1 MSLRRIMKTE
11 KILKKEE
18 EYKDENYSSKIIN
31 LMEDSSSEEESKNNS
46 NDDDSKEEEYSLD
59 EERISL
65 RQIEKIIQKRKYKEN
80 GKSLLQNKIKRD
92 NKGVITYNEKE
103 GKIEQAFCSSLEELN
118 EFLVHCQIRRISF
131 EEFSPSFIN
140 NSIPFDPY
148 QWMKANK
155 ISERIINF
163 EDLSIYCQNNIEKID
178 KKQENNINN
187 SNSQI
192 KEKEKEKEE
201 NSEKSKEVKVKKL
214 SQILLNNKVLLDNYN
229 KLQNIIS
236 CSVLS
241 NEQKIWV
248 NNFIKEIKKMDI
260 NKIKVEKDEEG
271 KENKLEIV
279 FDLDN
284 TCIFSFCSNPD
295 LVYVQ
300 QKKNTFP
307 VKQAK
312 MISFYFGS
320 KVLYNVLIIRKGL
333 KEFINYVYP
342 LCNFHISTL
351 GAENYGN
358 EIKEILREYSG
369 VEFIRYKGRLYENE
383 NIKNI
388 SDLYINREKTVIFDD
403 NIKVWENKT
412 RDHENVIN
420 TKFFFDE
427 ECASLGAINQTKK
440 NDGIFYEIEAFLK
453 SYRTLVYSKIKESK
467 NIDWKQQFII
477 EYPKSP
483 FYQFKTYKDYDYNK
497 CFTSEYLSSKRCQF
511 IYMKNVIKVIYCLKF
526 IYDID
531 IPTSIKL
538 IRNCTLANLK
548 FDLRYLSYD
557 QKNILID
564 MVKACG
570 GIIFEKEK
578 EKKDYEEKIY
588 LVASKML
595 YELKKDEIKKELEEN
610 SFYILINEKY
620 ILDTYYFMTNLID
633 EINDPEYTSYE
644 Q

>member
-1 MSLRRIMKTE
+1 MKAE
-11 KILKKEE
+11 KKIKKEE
-18 EYKDENYSSKIIN
+18 EYEDWNYSSKIMD
-31 LMEDSSSEEESKNNS
+31 LQEDSIGEEESKNNS
-46 NDDDSKEEEYSLD
+46 DDEDDSKEEEYSLD

-65 RQIEKIIQKRKYKEN
+65 QQIEKIIQKRKFKEN
-80 GKSLLQNKIKRD
+80 RKSLLAKKIKRD
-92 NKGVITYNEKE
+92 NMGVITYNEKE
-103 GKIEQAFCSSLEELN
+103 GKIEQEFCSSLEELN

-140 NSIPFDPY
+140 NSIPFDPD
-148 QWMKANK
+148 QWMKSNK

-163 EDLSIYCQNNIEKID
+163 EDLSIYCQNNIEKKEKIP
-178 KKQENNINN
+178 ENSINN
-187 SNSQI
+187 NNSKSLI
-192 KEKEKEKEE
+192 KEREQA
-201 NSEKSKEVKVKKL
+201 KEVKIKKL
-214 SQILLNNKVLLDNYN
+214 NPILLNNKELMDNYN
-229 KLQNIIS
+229 KLQNIIAS
-236 CSVLS
+236 SVIS
-241 NEQKIWV
+241 IEKKMWV
-248 NNFIKEIKKMDI
+248 NNLIKEISRMDI
-260 NKIKVEKDEEG
+260 NQIKVEKDEEG

-284 TCIFSFCSNPD
+284 TCIFSFCSNAD
-295 LVYVQ
+295 LLYVQ
-300 QKKNTFP
+300 QKKNIFP
-307 VKQAK
+307 SKQAK
-312 MISFYFGS
+312 MISFYFGN
-320 KVLYNVLIIRKGL
+320 KVLYNVLIIRKGI
-333 KEFINYVYP
+333 KEFINYVNP

-358 EIKEILREYSG
+358 EIKEILKEYSG

-388 SDLYINREKTVIFDD
+388 SDLYINREKTIIFDD

-412 RDHENVIN
+412 KDHENVIN

-427 ECASLGAINQTKK
+427 ECASLSAINQIKK

-497 CFTSEYLSSKRCQF
+497 CFTSEYLSSKRYQF
-511 IYMKNVIKVIYCLKF
+511 IYMKNVIKVIYCMKF

-538 IRNCTLANLK
+538 IRNCTLNNLK

-578 EKKDYEEKIY
+578 EKKDYDEKIY
-588 LVASKML
+588 LVASKIL
-595 YELKKDEIKKELEEN
+595 FELKKDEIKKELEEN

>member
-1 MSLRRIMKTE
+1 MDLQ
-11 KILKKEE
+11 
-18 EYKDENYSSKIIN
+18 
-31 LMEDSSSEEESKNNS
+31 EDSIGEEESKNNS
-46 NDDDSKEEEYSLD
+46 DDEDDSKEEEYSLD

-65 RQIEKIIQKRKYKEN
+65 QQIEKIIQKRKFKEN
-80 GKSLLQNKIKRD
+80 RKSLLAKKIKRD
-92 NKGVITYNEKE
+92 NMGVITYNEKE

-140 NSIPFDPY
+140 NSIPFDPD
-148 QWMKANK
+148 QWMKSNK

-163 EDLSIYCQNNIEKID
+163 EDLSIYCQNNIEKKEKIP
-178 KKQENNINN
+178 ENSINN
-187 SNSQI
+187 NNSKSLI
-192 KEKEKEKEE
+192 KEREQA
-201 NSEKSKEVKVKKL
+201 KEVKVKKL
-214 SQILLNNKVLLDNYN
+214 NPILLNNKEIMDNYN
-229 KLQNIIS
+229 KLQNIIAS
-236 CSVLS
+236 SVIS
-241 NEQKIWV
+241 IEKKMWV
-248 NNFIKEIKKMDI
+248 NNLIKEISRMDI
-260 NKIKVEKDEEG
+260 NQIKVENDEEG

-284 TCIFSFCSNPD
+284 TCIFSFCSNAD
-295 LVYVQ
+295 LLYVQ
-300 QKKNTFP
+300 QKKNIFP
-307 VKQAK
+307 SKQAK
-312 MISFYFGS
+312 MISFYFGN
-320 KVLYNVLIIRKGL
+320 KVLYNVLIIRKGI
-333 KEFINYVYP
+333 KEFINYVNP

-358 EIKEILREYSG
+358 EIKEILKEYSG

-388 SDLYINREKTVIFDD
+388 SDLYINREKTIIFDD

-412 RDHENVIN
+412 KDHENVIN

-427 ECASLGAINQTKK
+427 ECASLSAINQIKK

-497 CFTSEYLSSKRCQF
+497 CFTSEYLSSKRYQF
-511 IYMKNVIKVIYCLKF
+511 IYMKNVIKVIYCMKF

-538 IRNCTLANLK
+538 IRNCTLNNLK

-578 EKKDYEEKIY
+578 EKKDYDEKIY
-588 LVASKML
+588 LVASKIL
-595 YELKKDEIKKELEEN
+595 FELKKDEIKKELEEN

>member
-1 MSLRRIMKTE
+1 MKAE
-11 KILKKEE
+11 KKIKKEE
-18 EYKDENYSSKIIN
+18 EYEDWNYSSKIMD
-31 LMEDSSSEEESKNNS
+31 LQEDSIGEEESKNNS
-46 NDDDSKEEEYSLD
+46 DDEDDSKEEEYSLD

-65 RQIEKIIQKRKYKEN
+65 QQIEKIIQKRKFKEN
-80 GKSLLQNKIKRD
+80 RKSLLAKKIKRD
-92 NKGVITYNEKE
+92 NMGVITYNEKE

-140 NSIPFDPY
+140 NSIPFDPD
-148 QWMKANK
+148 QWMKSNK

-163 EDLSIYCQNNIEKID
+163 EDLSIYCQNNIEKKEKIP
-178 KKQENNINN
+178 ENSINN
-187 SNSQI
+187 NNSKSLI
-192 KEKEKEKEE
+192 KEREQA
-201 NSEKSKEVKVKKL
+201 KEVKVKKL
-214 SQILLNNKVLLDNYN
+214 NPILLNNKELMDNYN
-229 KLQNIIS
+229 KLQNIIAS
-236 CSVLS
+236 SVIS
-241 NEQKIWV
+241 IEKKMWV
-248 NNFIKEIKKMDI
+248 NNLIKEISRMDI
-260 NKIKVEKDEEG
+260 NQIKVEKDEEG

-284 TCIFSFCSNPD
+284 TCIFSFCSNAD
-295 LVYVQ
+295 LLYVQ
-300 QKKNTFP
+300 QKKNIFP
-307 VKQAK
+307 SKQAK
-312 MISFYFGS
+312 MISFYFGN
-320 KVLYNVLIIRKGL
+320 KVLYNVLIIRKGI
-333 KEFINYVYP
+333 KEFINYVNP

-358 EIKEILREYSG
+358 EIKEILKEYSG

-388 SDLYINREKTVIFDD
+388 SDLYINREKTIIFDD

-412 RDHENVIN
+412 KDHENVIN

-427 ECASLGAINQTKK
+427 ECASLSAINQIKK

-497 CFTSEYLSSKRCQF
+497 CFTSEYLSSKRYQF

-538 IRNCTLANLK
+538 IRNCTLNNLK

-578 EKKDYEEKIY
+578 EKKDYDEKIY
-588 LVASKML
+588 LVASKIL
-595 YELKKDEIKKELEEN
+595 FELKKDEIKKELEEN

>member
-1 MSLRRIMKTE
+1 MSLRRMMKPE
-11 KILKKEE
+11 KKIKKEQ
-18 EYKDENYSSKIIN
+18 EYEDENYCSNIIDLREESN
-31 LMEDSSSEEESKNNS
+31 EEEDSKNKANTDDSEEE
-46 NDDDSKEEEYSLD
+46 EFSLD

-65 RQIEKIIQKRKYKEN
+65 RQIEKIIQKRKKKEN
-80 GKSLLQNKIKRD
+80 GKSLLKNKIRRE
-92 NKGVITYNEKE
+92 GVITYDEKKGE
-103 GKIEQAFCSSLEELN
+103 IEQAFCSSLEELN
-118 EFLVHCQIRRISF
+118 EFLVHCQIRKISF
-131 EEFSPSFIN
+131 EEFSPSFIK
-140 NSIPFDPY
+140 NSIPFDPD

-163 EDLSIYCQNNIEKID
+163 EDLSIFCQNKIEKNEKIE
-178 KKQENNINN
+178 KKPENKIIKINSSNI
-187 SNSQI
+187 QI
-192 KEKEKEKEE
+192 KVNNEKA
-201 NSEKSKEVKVKKL
+201 KEVKIKKL
-214 SQILLNNKVLLDNYN
+214 NHLLLDNKELLDNYN
-229 KLQNIIS
+229 KLQSIIS
-236 CSVLS
+236 CNVLS
-241 NEQKIWV
+241 DEQKTWV
-248 NNFIKEIKKMDI
+248 NNFIKEINRMDI
-260 NKIKVEKDEEG
+260 NKIKVEKDDEG

-284 TCIFSFCSNPD
+284 TCIFSFCSNAD
-295 LVYVQ
+295 LLFVQ
-300 QKKNTFP
+300 QKKNIFP
-307 VKQAK
+307 LKEAK
-312 MISFYFGS
+312 MISFYFGN

-333 KEFINYVYP
+333 KEFINYVNP

-358 EIKEILREYSG
+358 EIKEILKEYSG

-388 SDLYINREKTVIFDD
+388 CDLYINREKTVIFDD

-412 RDHENVIN
+412 KDHENVIN

-427 ECASLGAINQTKK
+427 ECASLSAINQTKK

-497 CFTSEYLSSKRCQF
+497 CFTSEYLSSKKYQF
-511 IYMKNVIKVIYCLKF
+511 IYMKNVIKVIYCMKF
-526 IYDID
+526 IYEID

-557 QKNILID
+557 QKNILVD

-578 EKKDYEEKIY
+578 DKKDYEEKIY

-595 YELKKDEIKKELEEN
+595 YELKKDEIKKELIDN
-610 SFYILINEKY
+610 PFYILINEKF

-644 Q
+644 E

>member
-1 MSLRRIMKTE
+1 MKPE
-11 KILKKEE
+11 KKVKKEE
-18 EYKDENYSSKIIN
+18 EYEDENYCSKIIN
-31 LMEDSSSEEESKNNS
+31 LQEDSIGEEESKTIS
-46 NDDDSKEEEYSLD
+46 EGEDDSKEEEYSLD

-65 RQIEKIIQKRKYKEN
+65 RQIERIIQKRKIKEN
-80 GKSLLQNKIKRD
+80 RKSLLAKKIKKD
-92 NKGVITYNEKE
+92 NMGVITYNEKE

-118 EFLVHCQIRRISF
+118 QFLVHCQIRRISF

-140 NSIPFDPY
+140 NSIPFDPD
-148 QWMKANK
+148 QWMKMNK

-163 EDLSIYCQNNIEKID
+163 EDLSIYCQNNIEKNN
-178 KKQENNINN
+178 KPENNINN
-187 SNSQI
+187 NNSKSLI
-192 KEKEKEKEE
+192 KEREKAKEIKI
-201 NSEKSKEVKVKKL
+201 KKL
-214 SQILLNNKVLLDNYN
+214 NRILLNNKALMDNYN
-229 KLQNIIS
+229 KLQNIIAS
-236 CSVLS
+236 SS
-241 NEQKIWV
+241 ISIEEKMWV
-248 NNFIKEIKKMDI
+248 NNLIKEISRMDI
-260 NKIKVEKDEEG
+260 NQIKVEKDEEG

-284 TCIFSFCSNPD
+284 TCIFSFCSNAD
-295 LVYVQ
+295 LLYVQ
-300 QKKNTFP
+300 QKKNIFP
-307 VKQAK
+307 SKQAK
-312 MISFYFGS
+312 MISFYFGN

-333 KEFINYVYP
+333 KEFINYVNP

-358 EIKEILREYSG
+358 EIKEILKEYSG

-388 SDLYINREKTVIFDD
+388 SDLYINREKTIIFDD
-403 NIKVWENKT
+403 NIKVWENKAK
-412 RDHENVIN
+412 DHENVIN

-427 ECASLGAINQTKK
+427 ECASLSAINQIKK

-497 CFTSEYLSSKRCQF
+497 CFTSEYLSSKKYQF
-511 IYMKNVIKVIYCLKF
+511 IYMKNVIKVIYCMKF

-538 IRNCTLANLK
+538 IRNCTLTNQK

-578 EKKDYEEKIY
+578 DKKDYDEKIY

-595 YELKKDEIKKELEEN
+595 YELKKDEINKELEEN
-610 SFYILINEKY
+610 SFYILVNEKY

>member
-1 MSLRRIMKTE
+1 MRPE
-11 KILKKEE
+11 KKIKKEE
-18 EYKDENYSSKIIN
+18 EYEDENYSSKIIN
-31 LMEDSSSEEESKNNS
+31 LQEDSLSEEESKNNS
-46 NDDDSKEEEYSLD
+46 DGEDDSKEEEEYSLD

-65 RQIEKIIQKRKYKEN
+65 RQIERIIQKRKIKEN
-80 GKSLLQNKIKRD
+80 RKSLLAKKIKKD
-92 NKGVITYNEKE
+92 NMGVITYNEKE

-140 NSIPFDPY
+140 NSIPFDPD
-148 QWMKANK
+148 QWMKSNK

-163 EDLSIYCQNNIEKID
+163 EDLSIYCQNNIEKN
-178 KKQENNINN
+178 KKPENSINN
-187 SNSQI
+187 NNSKSLI
-192 KEKEKEKEE
+192 KDREKV
-201 NSEKSKEVKVKKL
+201 KEVKIKKL
-214 SQILLNNKVLLDNYN
+214 NRILLNNKALMDNYN

-236 CSVLS
+236 SS
-241 NEQKIWV
+241 AISIEQKIWV
-248 NNFIKEIKKMDI
+248 NNLIKEISRMDI
-260 NKIKVEKDEEG
+260 NQIKVEKDEEG

-284 TCIFSFCSNPD
+284 TCIFSFCSNAD
-295 LVYVQ
+295 LLYVQ
-300 QKKNTFP
+300 QKKNIFP
-307 VKQAK
+307 AKQAK
-312 MISFYFGS
+312 MISFYFGN

-333 KEFINYVYP
+333 KEFINYVNP

-358 EIKEILREYSG
+358 EIKEILKEYSG

-388 SDLYINREKTVIFDD
+388 SDLYINREKTIIFDD

-412 RDHENVIN
+412 KDHENVIN

-427 ECASLGAINQTKK
+427 ECASLSVINQIKK

-497 CFTSEYLSSKRCQF
+497 CFTSEYLSSKKYQF
-511 IYMKNVIKVIYCLKF
+511 IYMKNVIKVIYCMKF

-538 IRNCTLANLK
+538 IRNCTLTNLK

-578 EKKDYEEKIY
+578 DKKDYEEKIY

-595 YELKKDEIKKELEEN
+595 YELKKDEINKELEEN

>member
-1 MSLRRIMKTE
+1 MKAE
-11 KILKKEE
+11 KKIKKEE
-18 EYKDENYSSKIIN
+18 EYEDWNYSSKIMD
-31 LMEDSSSEEESKNNS
+31 LQEDSIGEEESKNNS
-46 NDDDSKEEEYSLD
+46 DDEDDSKEEEYSLD

-65 RQIEKIIQKRKYKEN
+65 QQIEKIIQKRKFKEN
-80 GKSLLQNKIKRD
+80 RKSLLAKKLKRD
-92 NKGVITYNEKE
+92 NMGVITYNEKE
-103 GKIEQAFCSSLEELN
+103 GKIEQEFCSSLEELN

-140 NSIPFDPY
+140 NSIPFDPD
-148 QWMKANK
+148 QWMKSNK

-163 EDLSIYCQNNIEKID
+163 EDLSIYCQNNIEKKEKIP
-178 KKQENNINN
+178 ENSINN
-187 SNSQI
+187 NNSKSLI
-192 KEKEKEKEE
+192 KEREQA
-201 NSEKSKEVKVKKL
+201 KEVKIKKL
-214 SQILLNNKVLLDNYN
+214 NPILLNNKELMDNFN
-229 KLQNIIS
+229 KLQNIIAS
-236 CSVLS
+236 SVIS
-241 NEQKIWV
+241 IEKKMWV
-248 NNFIKEIKKMDI
+248 NNLIKEISRMDI
-260 NKIKVEKDEEG
+260 NQIKVEKDEEG

-284 TCIFSFCSNPD
+284 TCIFSFCSNAD
-295 LVYVQ
+295 LLYVQ
-300 QKKNTFP
+300 KKKNIFP
-307 VKQAK
+307 SKQAK
-312 MISFYFGS
+312 MISFYFGN
-320 KVLYNVLIIRKGL
+320 KVLYNVLIIRKGI
-333 KEFINYVYP
+333 KEFINYVNP

-358 EIKEILREYSG
+358 EIKEILKEYSG
-369 VEFIRYKGRLYENE
+369 VELIRYKGRLYENE

-388 SDLYINREKTVIFDD
+388 SDLYINREKTIIFDD

-412 RDHENVIN
+412 KDHENVIN

-427 ECASLGAINQTKK
+427 ECASLSAINQIKK

-497 CFTSEYLSSKRCQF
+497 CFTSEYLSSKRYQF
-511 IYMKNVIKVIYCLKF
+511 IYMKNVIKVIYCMKF

-538 IRNCTLANLK
+538 IRNCTLNNLK

-578 EKKDYEEKIY
+578 EKKDYDEKIY
-588 LVASKML
+588 LVASKIL
-595 YELKKDEIKKELEEN
+595 FELKKDEIKKELEEN

>member
-1 MSLRRIMKTE
+1 MKAE
-11 KILKKEE
+11 KKIKKEE
-18 EYKDENYSSKIIN
+18 EYEDWNYSSKIMD
-31 LMEDSSSEEESKNNS
+31 LQEDSIGEEESKNNS
-46 NDDDSKEEEYSLD
+46 DDEDDSKEEEYSLD

-65 RQIEKIIQKRKYKEN
+65 QQIEKIIQKRKFKEN
-80 GKSLLQNKIKRD
+80 RKSLLAKKIKRD
-92 NKGVITYNEKE
+92 NMGVITYNEKE

-140 NSIPFDPY
+140 NSIPFDPD
-148 QWMKANK
+148 QWMKSNK

-163 EDLSIYCQNNIEKID
+163 EDLSIYCQNNIEKKEKIP
-178 KKQENNINN
+178 ENSINN
-187 SNSQI
+187 NNSKSLI
-192 KEKEKEKEE
+192 KEREQA
-201 NSEKSKEVKVKKL
+201 KEVKVKKL
-214 SQILLNNKVLLDNYN
+214 NPILLNNKELMDNYN
-229 KLQNIIS
+229 KLQNIIAS
-236 CSVLS
+236 SVIS
-241 NEQKIWV
+241 IEKKMWV
-248 NNFIKEIKKMDI
+248 NNLIKEISRMDI
-260 NKIKVEKDEEG
+260 NQIKVEKDEEG

-284 TCIFSFCSNPD
+284 TCIFSFCSNAD
-295 LVYVQ
+295 LLYVQ
-300 QKKNTFP
+300 QKKNIFP
-307 VKQAK
+307 SKQAK
-312 MISFYFGS
+312 MISFYFGN
-320 KVLYNVLIIRKGL
+320 KVLYNVLIIRKGI
-333 KEFINYVYP
+333 KEFINYVNP

-358 EIKEILREYSG
+358 EIKEILKEYSG

-388 SDLYINREKTVIFDD
+388 SDLYINREKTIIFDD

-412 RDHENVIN
+412 KDHENVIN

-427 ECASLGAINQTKK
+427 ECASLSAINQIKK

-497 CFTSEYLSSKRCQF
+497 CFTSEYLSSKRYQF
-511 IYMKNVIKVIYCLKF
+511 IYMKNVIKVIYCMKF

-538 IRNCTLANLK
+538 IRNCTLNNLK

-578 EKKDYEEKIY
+578 EKKDYDEKIY
-588 LVASKML
+588 LVASKIL
-595 YELKKDEIKKELEEN
+595 FELKKDEIKKELEEN

>member
-1 MSLRRIMKTE
+1 MKAE
-11 KILKKEE
+11 KKIKKEE
-18 EYKDENYSSKIIN
+18 EYEDWNYSSKIMD
-31 LMEDSSSEEESKNNS
+31 LQEDSIGEEESKNNS
-46 NDDDSKEEEYSLD
+46 DDEDDSKEEEYSLD

-65 RQIEKIIQKRKYKEN
+65 QQIEKIIQKRKFKEN
-80 GKSLLQNKIKRD
+80 RKSLLTKKLKRD
-92 NKGVITYNEKE
+92 NMGVITYNEKE

-140 NSIPFDPY
+140 NSIPFDPD
-148 QWMKANK
+148 QWMKSNK

-163 EDLSIYCQNNIEKID
+163 EDLSIYCQNNIEKKEKIP
-178 KKQENNINN
+178 ENSINN
-187 SNSQI
+187 NNSKSLI
-192 KEKEKEKEE
+192 KEREQA
-201 NSEKSKEVKVKKL
+201 KEVKIKKL
-214 SQILLNNKVLLDNYN
+214 NPILLNNKELMDNYN
-229 KLQNIIS
+229 KLQNIIAS
-236 CSVLS
+236 SVIS
-241 NEQKIWV
+241 IEKKMWV
-248 NNFIKEIKKMDI
+248 NNLIKEISRMDI
-260 NKIKVEKDEEG
+260 NQIKVEKDEEG

-284 TCIFSFCSNPD
+284 TCIFSFCSNAD
-295 LVYVQ
+295 LLYVQ
-300 QKKNTFP
+300 KKKNIFP
-307 VKQAK
+307 SKQAK
-312 MISFYFGS
+312 MISFYFGN
-320 KVLYNVLIIRKGL
+320 KVLYNVLIIRKGI
-333 KEFINYVYP
+333 KEFINYVNP

-358 EIKEILREYSG
+358 EIKEILKEYSG

-388 SDLYINREKTVIFDD
+388 SDLYINREKTIIFDD

-412 RDHENVIN
+412 KDHENVIN

-427 ECASLGAINQTKK
+427 ECASLSAINQIKK

-497 CFTSEYLSSKRCQF
+497 CFTSEYLSSKRYQF
-511 IYMKNVIKVIYCLKF
+511 IYMKNVIKVIYCMKF

-538 IRNCTLANLK
+538 IRNCTLNNLK

-578 EKKDYEEKIY
+578 EKKDYDEKIY
-588 LVASKML
+588 LVASKIL
-595 YELKKDEIKKELEEN
+595 FELKKDEIKKELEEN

>member
-1 MSLRRIMKTE
+1 MRPE
-11 KILKKEE
+11 KKIKKEE
-18 EYKDENYSSKIIN
+18 EYEDENYSSKIIN
-31 LMEDSSSEEESKNNS
+31 LQEDSISEEESKNNS
-46 NDDDSKEEEYSLD
+46 DGEDDSKEEEEYSLD

-65 RQIEKIIQKRKYKEN
+65 RQIERIIQKRKIKEN
-80 GKSLLQNKIKRD
+80 RKSLLAKKLKKD
-92 NKGVITYNEKE
+92 NIGVITYNEKE

-140 NSIPFDPY
+140 NSIPFDPD
-148 QWMKANK
+148 QWMKSNK

-163 EDLSIYCQNNIEKID
+163 EDLSIYCQNNIEKN
-178 KKQENNINN
+178 KKPENSINN
-187 SNSQI
+187 NNSKSLI
-192 KEKEKEKEE
+192 KDREKV
-201 NSEKSKEVKVKKL
+201 KEVKIKKL
-214 SQILLNNKVLLDNYN
+214 NRILLNNKALMDNYN

-236 CSVLS
+236 SS
-241 NEQKIWV
+241 AISIEQKIWV
-248 NNFIKEIKKMDI
+248 NNLIKEISRMDI
-260 NKIKVEKDEEG
+260 NQIKVEKDEEG

-284 TCIFSFCSNPD
+284 TCIFSFCSHAD
-295 LVYVQ
+295 LLYVQ
-300 QKKNTFP
+300 QKKNIFP
-307 VKQAK
+307 AKQAK
-312 MISFYFGS
+312 MISFYFGN

-333 KEFINYVYP
+333 KEFINYVNP

-358 EIKEILREYSG
+358 EIKEILKEYSG

-388 SDLYINREKTVIFDD
+388 SDLYINREKTIIFDD

-412 RDHENVIN
+412 KDHENVIN

-427 ECASLGAINQTKK
+427 ECASLSVINQIKK

-497 CFTSEYLSSKRCQF
+497 CFTSEYLSSKKYQF
-511 IYMKNVIKVIYCLKF
+511 IYMKNVIKVIYCMKF
-526 IYDID
+526 IYDLD

-538 IRNCTLANLK
+538 IRNCTLTNLK

-578 EKKDYEEKIY
+578 DKKDYEEKIY

-595 YELKKDEIKKELEEN
+595 YELKKDEINKELEEN

>member
-1 MSLRRIMKTE
+1 MKAE
-11 KILKKEE
+11 KKIKKEE
-18 EYKDENYSSKIIN
+18 EYEDWNYSSKIMD
-31 LMEDSSSEEESKNNS
+31 LQEDSIGEEESKNNS
-46 NDDDSKEEEYSLD
+46 DDEDDSKEEEYSLD

-65 RQIEKIIQKRKYKEN
+65 QQIEKIIQKRKFKEN
-80 GKSLLQNKIKRD
+80 RKSLLAKKIKRD
-92 NKGVITYNEKE
+92 NMGVITYNEKE
-103 GKIEQAFCSSLEELN
+103 GKIEQEFCSSLEELN

-140 NSIPFDPY
+140 NSIPFDPD
-148 QWMKANK
+148 QWMKSNK

-163 EDLSIYCQNNIEKID
+163 EDLSIYCQNNIEKKEKIP
-178 KKQENNINN
+178 ENSINN
-187 SNSQI
+187 NNSKSLI
-192 KEKEKEKEE
+192 KEREQA
-201 NSEKSKEVKVKKL
+201 KEVKIKKL
-214 SQILLNNKVLLDNYN
+214 NPILLNNKELMDNYN
-229 KLQNIIS
+229 KLQNIIAS
-236 CSVLS
+236 SVIS
-241 NEQKIWV
+241 IEKKMWV
-248 NNFIKEIKKMDI
+248 NNLIKEISRMDI
-260 NKIKVEKDEEG
+260 NQIKVEKDEEG

-284 TCIFSFCSNPD
+284 TCIFSFCSNAD
-295 LVYVQ
+295 LLYVQ
-300 QKKNTFP
+300 KKKNIFP
-307 VKQAK
+307 SKQAK
-312 MISFYFGS
+312 MISFYFGN
-320 KVLYNVLIIRKGL
+320 KVLYNVLIIRKGI
-333 KEFINYVYP
+333 KEFINYVNP

-358 EIKEILREYSG
+358 EIKEILKEYSG

-388 SDLYINREKTVIFDD
+388 SDLYINREKTIIFDD

-412 RDHENVIN
+412 KDHENVIN

-427 ECASLGAINQTKK
+427 ECASLSAIYQIKK

-497 CFTSEYLSSKRCQF
+497 CFTSEYLSSKRYQF
-511 IYMKNVIKVIYCLKF
+511 IYMKNVIKVIYCMKF

-538 IRNCTLANLK
+538 IRNCTLNNLK

-578 EKKDYEEKIY
+578 EKKDYDEKIY
-588 LVASKML
+588 LVASKIL
-595 YELKKDEIKKELEEN
+595 FELKKDEIKKELEEN

>member
-1 MSLRRIMKTE
+1 MKAE
-11 KILKKEE
+11 KKIKKEE
-18 EYKDENYSSKIIN
+18 EYEDWNYSSKIMD
-31 LMEDSSSEEESKNNS
+31 LQEDSIGEEESKNNS
-46 NDDDSKEEEYSLD
+46 DDEDDSKEEEYSLD

-65 RQIEKIIQKRKYKEN
+65 QQIEKIIQKRKFKEN
-80 GKSLLQNKIKRD
+80 RKSLLAKKIKRD
-92 NKGVITYNEKE
+92 NMGVITYNEKE
-103 GKIEQAFCSSLEELN
+103 GKIEQEFCSSLEELN

-140 NSIPFDPY
+140 NSIPFDPD
-148 QWMKANK
+148 QWMKSNK

-163 EDLSIYCQNNIEKID
+163 EDLSIYCQNNIEKKEKIP
-178 KKQENNINN
+178 ENSINN
-187 SNSQI
+187 NNSKSLI
-192 KEKEKEKEE
+192 KEREQA
-201 NSEKSKEVKVKKL
+201 KEVKIKKL
-214 SQILLNNKVLLDNYN
+214 NPILLNNKELMDNYN
-229 KLQNIIS
+229 KLQNIIAS
-236 CSVLS
+236 SVIS
-241 NEQKIWV
+241 IEKKMWV
-248 NNFIKEIKKMDI
+248 NNLIKEISRMDI
-260 NKIKVEKDEEG
+260 NQIKVEKDEEG

-284 TCIFSFCSNPD
+284 TCIFSFCSNAD
-295 LVYVQ
+295 LLYVQ
-300 QKKNTFP
+300 KKKNIFP
-307 VKQAK
+307 SKQAK
-312 MISFYFGS
+312 MISFYFGN
-320 KVLYNVLIIRKGL
+320 KVLYNVLIIRKGV
-333 KEFINYVYP
+333 KEFINYVNP

-358 EIKEILREYSG
+358 EIKEILKEYSG

-388 SDLYINREKTVIFDD
+388 SDLYINREKTIIFDD

-412 RDHENVIN
+412 KDHENVIN

-427 ECASLGAINQTKK
+427 ECASLSAIYQIKK

-497 CFTSEYLSSKRCQF
+497 CFTSEYLSSKRYQF
-511 IYMKNVIKVIYCLKF
+511 IYMKNVIKVIYCMKF

-538 IRNCTLANLK
+538 IRNCTLNNLK

-578 EKKDYEEKIY
+578 DKKDYDEKIY
-588 LVASKML
+588 LVASKIL
-595 YELKKDEIKKELEEN
+595 FELKKDEIKKELEEN

>member
-11 KILKKEE
+11 KIMKKEE
-18 EYKDENYSSKIIN
+18 EYGDDNYTLKIIN
-31 LMEDSSSEEESKNNS
+31 LQEDSSEDESKSKTNFDNS
-46 NDDDSKEEEYSLD
+46 EEEYSLD

-65 RQIEKIIQKRKYKEN
+65 RQIEKLIQKRKNKQNE
-80 GKSLLQNKIKRD
+80 KSLLQKKIRRD
-92 NKGVITYNEKE
+92 NIGVITYDEKE

-118 EFLVHCQIRRISF
+118 EFLVHCQIRKISF
-131 EEFSPSFIN
+131 EEFSPTFIN

-148 QWMKANK
+148 QWMKSNK

-178 KKQENNINN
+178 KKSEKNKNN
-187 SNSQI
+187 SD
-192 KEKEKEKEE
+192 EKKEKEE
-201 NSEKSKEVKVKKL
+201 KIEKPKEVKVKKL
-214 SQILLNNKVLLDNYN
+214 NQILLNNKELLDKYN
-229 KLQNIIS
+229 ILQSIIS
-236 CSVLS
+236 CSILS

-248 NNFIKEIKKMDI
+248 NNFIKEINKMDI

-284 TCIFSFCSNPD
+284 TCIFSFCSNAD
-295 LVYVQ
+295 LLYVQ
-300 QKKNTFP
+300 QKKNIFP
-307 VKQAK
+307 LKEAK
-312 MISFYFGS
+312 MISFYFGN

-333 KEFINYVYP
+333 KEFINYVNP

-358 EIKEILREYSG
+358 EIKEILKEYSG

-388 SDLYINREKTVIFDD
+388 SDLYINREKTIIFDD

-412 RDHENVIN
+412 KDHENVIN

-427 ECASLGAINQTKK
+427 ECASLSAINQTKK

-467 NIDWKQQFII
+467 NLDWKQQYII

-483 FYQFKTYKDYDYNK
+483 FYQFKSYKDYDYNK
-497 CFTSEYLSSKRCQF
+497 CFTSEYLSSKRYQF
-511 IYMKNVIKVIYCLKF
+511 IYMKNVIKVIYCMKF

-570 GIIFEKEK
+570 GIIYEKEIEKEK

-595 YELKKDEIKKELEEN
+595 YELKKDEIKKELKDN
-610 SFYILINEKY
+610 PFYILINEKF
-620 ILDTYYFMTNLID
+620 ILDSYYFMTNLIN

>member
-1 MSLRRIMKTE
+1 MKAE
-11 KILKKEE
+11 KKIKKEE
-18 EYKDENYSSKIIN
+18 EYEDWNYSSKIMD
-31 LMEDSSSEEESKNNS
+31 LQEDSIGEEESKNNS
-46 NDDDSKEEEYSLD
+46 DDEDDSKEEEYSLD

-65 RQIEKIIQKRKYKEN
+65 QQIEKIIQKRKFKEN
-80 GKSLLQNKIKRD
+80 RKSLLAKKIKRD
-92 NKGVITYNEKE
+92 NMGVITYNEKE

-140 NSIPFDPY
+140 NSIPFDPD
-148 QWMKANK
+148 QWMKSNK

-163 EDLSIYCQNNIEKID
+163 EDLSIYCQNNIEKKEKIP
-178 KKQENNINN
+178 ENSINN
-187 SNSQI
+187 NNSKSLI
-192 KEKEKEKEE
+192 KEREQA
-201 NSEKSKEVKVKKL
+201 KEVKIKKL
-214 SQILLNNKVLLDNYN
+214 NPILLNNKELMDNYN
-229 KLQNIIS
+229 KLQNIIAS
-236 CSVLS
+236 SVIS
-241 NEQKIWV
+241 IEKKMWV
-248 NNFIKEIKKMDI
+248 NNLIKEISRMDI
-260 NKIKVEKDEEG
+260 NQIKVEKDEEG

-284 TCIFSFCSNPD
+284 TCIFSFCSNAD
-295 LVYVQ
+295 LLYVQ
-300 QKKNTFP
+300 QKKNIFP
-307 VKQAK
+307 SKQAK
-312 MISFYFGS
+312 MISFYFGN
-320 KVLYNVLIIRKGL
+320 KVLYNVLIIRKGI
-333 KEFINYVYP
+333 KEFINYVNP

-358 EIKEILREYSG
+358 EIKEILKEYSG

-388 SDLYINREKTVIFDD
+388 SDLYINREKTIIFDD

-412 RDHENVIN
+412 KDHENVIN

-427 ECASLGAINQTKK
+427 ECASLSAINQIKK

-497 CFTSEYLSSKRCQF
+497 CFTSEYLSSKRYQF
-511 IYMKNVIKVIYCLKF
+511 IYMKNVIKVIYCMKF

-538 IRNCTLANLK
+538 IRNCTLNNLK

-578 EKKDYEEKIY
+578 EKKDYDEKIY
-588 LVASKML
+588 LVASKIL
-595 YELKKDEIKKELEEN
+595 FELKKDEIKKELEEN

>member
-1 MSLRRIMKTE
+1 MRPE
-11 KILKKEE
+11 KKIKKEE
-18 EYKDENYSSKIIN
+18 EYEDENYSSKIIN
-31 LMEDSSSEEESKNNS
+31 LQEDSISEEESKNNS
-46 NDDDSKEEEYSLD
+46 DGEDDSKEEEEYSLD

-65 RQIEKIIQKRKYKEN
+65 RQIERIIQKRKIKEN
-80 GKSLLQNKIKRD
+80 RKSLLAKKLKKD
-92 NKGVITYNEKE
+92 NIGVITYNEKE

-140 NSIPFDPY
+140 NSIPFDPD
-148 QWMKANK
+148 QWMKSNK

-163 EDLSIYCQNNIEKID
+163 EDLSIYCQNNIEKN
-178 KKQENNINN
+178 KKPENSINN
-187 SNSQI
+187 NNSKSLI
-192 KEKEKEKEE
+192 KDREKVKEE
-201 NSEKSKEVKVKKL
+201 KIKKL
-214 SQILLNNKVLLDNYN
+214 NRILLNNKALMDNYN

-236 CSVLS
+236 SS
-241 NEQKIWV
+241 AISIEQKIWV
-248 NNFIKEIKKMDI
+248 NNLIKEISRMDI
-260 NKIKVEKDEEG
+260 NQIKVEKDEEG

-284 TCIFSFCSNPD
+284 TCIFSFCSHAD
-295 LVYVQ
+295 LLYVQ
-300 QKKNTFP
+300 QKKNIFP
-307 VKQAK
+307 AKQAK
-312 MISFYFGS
+312 MISFYFGN

-333 KEFINYVYP
+333 KEFINYVNP

-358 EIKEILREYSG
+358 EIKEILKEYSG

-388 SDLYINREKTVIFDD
+388 SDLYINREKTIIFDD

-412 RDHENVIN
+412 KDHENVIN

-427 ECASLGAINQTKK
+427 ECASLSVINQIKK

-483 FYQFKTYKDYDYNK
+483 FYQFKTYTDYDYNK
-497 CFTSEYLSSKRCQF
+497 CFTSEYLSSKKYQF
-511 IYMKNVIKVIYCLKF
+511 IYMKNVIKVIYCMKF
-526 IYDID
+526 IYDLD

-538 IRNCTLANLK
+538 IRNCTLTNLK

-578 EKKDYEEKIY
+578 DKKDYEEKIY

-595 YELKKDEIKKELEEN
+595 YELKKDEINKELEEN

>member
-1 MSLRRIMKTE
+1 MKTE

-497 CFTSEYLSSKRCQF
+497 CFTSEYLSSKRYQF

-538 IRNCTLANLK
+538 IRNCTLVNLK